1 MPGIAGNL
9 IGLKTNGAFTS
20 CEISSSINF
29 DREMVGVAPIDDGGW
44 KEFLYGMRGW
54 RMQVNGNLLL
64 EAVATDI
71 KSMLTA
77 GYFQDL
83 PLLVMFSTSPS
94 ASQELVFSGTALFQ
108 AGDISAAVQGKAGWN
123 ATLQGTGK
131 LTVKQQDY
139 NLLIDAMPAEADYPI
154 IVDSSVI

>member
-1 MPGIAGNL
+1 MPGVAGNL

-71 KSMLTA
+71 KSMLTS

-83 PLLVMFSTSPS
+83 ALLVMFSTSPS

-108 AGDISAAVQGKAGWN
+108 AGDISAAVQGKASWN

-154 IVDSSVI
+154 IVDSSVV